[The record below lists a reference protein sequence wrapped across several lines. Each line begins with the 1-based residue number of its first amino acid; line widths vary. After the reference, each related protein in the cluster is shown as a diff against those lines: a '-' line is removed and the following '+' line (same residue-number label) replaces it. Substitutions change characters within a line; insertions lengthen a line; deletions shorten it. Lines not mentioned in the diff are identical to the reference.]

1 MIPYWQDL
9 AEFAKEQDVKIA
21 IELHAG
27 FLVHTPYTMLKLRE
41 ATNEYIGA
49 NLDPSHLWWQGIDPI
64 AAIRILGQANAIHH
78 FHAKDTYINQ
88 ENVNMYGLTDMQPYG
103 NVATRAW
110 TFRTVGYG
118 HSPYVWADIISQL
131 IINGYDYVLSIEH
144 EDPIMSVEEGFQK
157 LVKL

>member
-1 MIPYWQDL
+1 
-9 AEFAKEQDVKIA
+9 
-21 IELHAG
+21 
-27 FLVHTPYTMLKLRE
+27 MLKLRE

-131 IINGYDYVLSIEH
+131 YY
-144 EDPIMSVEEGFQK
+144 
-157 LVKL
+157 

>member
-1 MIPYWQDL
+1 MQD
-9 AEFAKEQDVKIA
+9 FSSYTIYDV
-21 IELHAG
+21 EVTVRLQ
-27 FLVHTPYTMLKLRE
+27 
-41 ATNEYIGA
+41 NEYIGA

-118 HSPYVWADIISQL
+118 HSPYV
-131 IINGYDYVLSIEH
+131 
-144 EDPIMSVEEGFQK
+144 
-157 LVKL
+157 